1 MSVQLIK
8 NILSEE
14 LFGSRIC
21 ESLEQTMLLEYVYSN
36 ITFPEFI
43 FEKLLIG
50 EPITVPELRDLL
62 RKNIVNFEFIKLD
75 GDIRSAK
82 GTTMMSHIPK
92 ANHPTG
98 MHPSSEKVAAFW
110 DLEKGAWRSVSNKSK
125 EIIIRK
131 DKETGKP
138 KIVVSDKKPAE
149 EPIEKEPEF
158 KIGKS
163 YNYTTNRGITTD
175 VKIIDKIDQD
185 TYQVYS
191 PEFKTRFAISA
202 KRIGSEIGSKP
213 EPRPIPATPK
223 PIVKPSIKPR
233 APQPIPFKPVE
244 MPKPPVKSVPLN
256 IGDATKI
263 ADEIQDKEII
273 APGVERP
280 AYKNEP
286 LGIEPKRPQPEV
298 DPLPPREEITFQDEK
313 PEELEKPEE
322 FEDGQNPS
330 FES

>member
-8 NILSEE
+8 TILSEE

-75 GDIRSAK
+75 GDLRSAK
-82 GTTMMSHIPK
+82 GTTMMNHIPK
-92 ANHPTG
+92 SNHPTG
-98 MHPSSEKVAAFW
+98 MNPSSEKVAAFW

-125 EIIIRK
+125 EIIIKK

-138 KIVVSDKKPAE
+138 KVVVSDKKPSE
-149 EPIEKEPEF
+149 EPIEKELEF

-175 VKIIDKIDQD
+175 VKIVDRIDQD

-191 PEFKTRFAISA
+191 PEFKTRFAVSA
-202 KRIGSEIGSKP
+202 KRIGSEIGSEP
-213 EPRPIPATPK
+213 EPRPIPAAAR
-223 PIVKPSIKPR
+223 PIVKQSIKPR
-233 APQPIPFKPVE
+233 APQPIPVKPIE
-244 MPKPPVKSVPLN
+244 IPKAPVKSVPLN
-256 IGDATKI
+256 IEDATKL
-263 ADEIQDKEII
+263 ADEIQDREII
-273 APGVERP
+273 APDVERP

-286 LGIEPKRPQPEV
+286 LGIEPKKPQPERE
-298 DPLPPREEITFQDEK
+298 PLPPKEEITFQEEE
-313 PEELEKPEE
+313 PEEPEE
-322 FEDGQNPS
+322 FDNGENPS
-330 FES
+330 FET